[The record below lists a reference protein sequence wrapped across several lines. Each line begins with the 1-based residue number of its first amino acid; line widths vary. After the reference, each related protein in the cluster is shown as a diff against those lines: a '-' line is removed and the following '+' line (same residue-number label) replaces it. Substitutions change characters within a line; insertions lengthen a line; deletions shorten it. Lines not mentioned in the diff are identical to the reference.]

1 MAHYDIKTH
10 KGSFHIRRATLSD
23 VQDIVGLLRDD
34 RLGQNRESAQWAT
47 YESAFYD
54 IDGDPRHFLAVVED
68 EAALI
73 VGTMQLTLIPGLS
86 RGGSTRL
93 QIEAVRIA
101 SSTRGTGLGTAM
113 ITWAHDY
120 GRAHGASLVQLTT
133 DKSRDDAIRFY
144 TYLGYVA
151 SHEGLKLSLER

>member
-1 MAHYDIKTH
+1 M
-10 KGSFHIRRATLSD
+10 
-23 VQDIVGLLRDD
+23 
-34 RLGQNRESAQWAT
+34 
-47 YESAFYD
+47 
-54 IDGDPRHFLAVVED
+54 AVVED
-68 EAALI
+68 EAARI
-73 VGTMQLTLIPGLS
+73 VGTMQLTIMPGLS

-144 TYLGYVA
+144 TSLGYVA